1 MPAERTIAQIIEGQ
15 QPVTAVAHLT
25 VSEAA
30 RLMKEHK
37 IGALM
42 VVDGEKLLGVFTE
55 RDALFRVLAEGRN
68 GDTTPVG
75 DVMTRN
81 PRTIGADKPFLHA
94 LQMMHDGG
102 FRHLP
107 VVGEDRLLGIVS
119 VRDALGP
126 ELESFVFELLRQ
138 EHIGEVLA

>member
-1 MPAERTIAQIIEGQ
+1 MTGRTVGQVIEGQ
-15 QPVTAVAHLT
+15 EPVTAATDMT

-30 RLMKEHK
+30 RLMRERN

-42 VVDGEKLLGVFTE
+42 VVESERLVGVFTE
-55 RDALFRVLAEGRN
+55 RDALFRVLAETR
-68 GDTTPVG
+68 DVSTTRLS

-81 PRTIGADKPFLHA
+81 PTTIDPASGFTHA

-102 FRHLP
+102 YRHLP
-107 VVGEDRLLGIVS
+107 VVDQGRVIGIVS

-126 ELESFVFELLRQ
+126 ELETFVYEMLRQ
-138 EHIGEVLA
+138 EQIQEVLA